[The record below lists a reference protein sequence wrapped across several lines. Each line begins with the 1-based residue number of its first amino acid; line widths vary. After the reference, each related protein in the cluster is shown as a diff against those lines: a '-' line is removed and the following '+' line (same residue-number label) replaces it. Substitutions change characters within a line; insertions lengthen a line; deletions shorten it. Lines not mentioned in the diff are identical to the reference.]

1 MKICGNGHSYDDT
14 QFNTCPICYSM
25 GLTDPAAG
33 GAADAVQQA
42 AAGAYGDAQ
51 SVQNAAAEIVRD
63 ENGGY
68 YDTEGN
74 YIDAAGNKYFP
85 APQGGFYDTQG
96 GYYDVSGNYY
106 PPASAQPAAPAQ
118 PAYTEPAQP
127 VQPAAPAQSVYTE
140 AAASTQ
146 AVQPAPTTQ
155 PGSPAITYQ
164 TAPEQQAASAQTA
177 YTAQAAAPEYTTQP
191 ASAQPAYTAQPASAQ
206 PAYGA
211 VPPQGSVP
219 PEGKAK
225 KKGGKK
231 KIIIIA
237 IIAVLLLAGAAV
249 WFFFLRDSEKK
260 GKDDE
265 GRPTM
270 TRNDETFLL
279 NSYSSKTNS
288 IIPPGFLM
296 FSSDAKNI
304 SFLYN
309 DIYTV
314 SDEKGAT
321 YINLSADGSEYI
333 EVKYKSGKT
342 SPKEYF
348 KKYKSA
354 LKKEYGS
361 DSTISDILET
371 PLINNPDTGVY
382 KNAYCVSAEVDD
394 NGRTLYIDRYLMIY
408 EKNYVEVSAYTYTAK
423 AADEPA
429 YRICSSF
436 YTRANGFDPYEGG
449 DDGTTEVVDNP
460 TTEVPTTEVPTTE
473 ATTATPTTEATTQA
487 TTEYTTQA
495 TTENTTQYTTEATT
509 TSTGGTETCQGTGVT
524 VIFPEGTCPNGWEA
538 TQTGLNLYVL
548 PDTKDI
554 YIAIEYCSYG
564 PANIQQCV
572 TDIITMFQQNLG
584 AEATIRDQ
592 ETVQGAK
599 YTFSYAPAVL
609 TNSQGSVKVVGAAVQ
624 SESGKIYAIYFM
636 TDDAHESYF
645 LNAFTILVDNIYLD

>member
-1 MKICGNGHSYDDT
+1 MKTCGNGHSYDDT
-14 QFNTCPICYSM
+14 QFNSCPICYSM
-25 GLTDPAAG
+25 GLTDPAAQQSG
-33 GAADAVQQA
+33 GSEQPAYNAVDPAYGAAADV
-42 AAGAYGDAQ
+42 
-51 SVQNAAAEIVRD
+51 VRD

-68 YDTEGN
+68 YDAEGN
-74 YIDAAGNKYFP
+74 YFDAAGNKFTP
-85 APQGGFYDTQG
+85 APQGGFYDEQG
-96 GYYDVSGNYY
+96 GYYDTSGNYY
-106 PPASAQPAAPAQ
+106 PPAAPAQPATPEPAQQAYTESAQPATPAAPAYTQPAQQPYSAAGTQQPYAAPAQ
-118 PAYTEPAQP
+118 PETPAYT
-127 VQPAAPAQSVYTE
+127 
-140 AAASTQ
+140 
-146 AVQPAPTTQ
+146 
-155 PGSPAITYQ
+155 
-164 TAPEQQAASAQTA
+164 
-177 YTAQAAAPEYTTQP
+177 
-191 ASAQPAYTAQPASAQ
+191 QPAYTAAGTQPAYTAPGVQPAEQ

-211 VPPQGSVP
+211 PAYGAAPGGKPP
-219 PEGKAK
+219 KA
-225 KKGGKK
+225 KGGKK
-231 KIIIIA
+231 KILIISIIA
-237 IIAVLLLAGAAV
+237 AVLLAGAAV
-249 WFFFLRDSEKK
+249 WFFFLRGGDKI
-260 GKDDE
+260 GKDAD
-265 GRPTM
+265 GRKTM
-270 TRNDETFLL
+270 TRNGETFLL
-279 NSYSSKTNS
+279 NTYSSKTNS
-288 IIPPGFLM
+288 IIPPGFEM
-296 FSSDAKNI
+296 FSSDAKKI

-309 DIYTV
+309 DIYTI
-314 SDEKGAT
+314 SDEKDAT
-321 YINLSADGSEYI
+321 YVNLSADESEYI
-333 EVKYKSGKT
+333 EVKYKKGKT
-342 SPKEYF
+342 SPKAYF

-354 LKKEYGS
+354 LKKDYGA
-361 DSTISDILET
+361 DSVIGDILEVN
-371 PLINNPDTGVY
+371 LINNPDTGVF
-382 KNAYCVSAEVDD
+382 KNGYCVSAEVDY
-394 NGRTLYIDRYLMIY
+394 NGRTLYVDRYLMVY
-408 EKNYVEVSAYTYTAK
+408 ENNYVEVTASTYTPK

-495 TTENTTQYTTEATT
+495 TTENTTQYTTETTT